1 MSDSIIDIFA
11 DHTPVPDERNDA
23 LKGELEVLRV
33 QLQPMVA
40 SAPSK
45 DTDMLYPDMEVWCRT
60 WKTLTNSLTKLM
72 TLARERKVHFEL
84 SDAER
89 QHGQTGNQTY
99 DRFQQRISEVKEAA
113 AKQAEQA
120 ALTTHAAKQTKQPQQ
135 KKRRQTQAK
144 ADKEI
149 VEEKDGDN
157 EVEVRG
163 DDAEE
168 QERPLMRSI
177 RVRGA
182 RKITIESTA
191 VAAIPAQVV
200 VPKKITPRM
209 SATRRAVEPIE
220 GINAIPC
227 DRCVAQTCTCYR
239 LKRRRV
245 CMNCHRLKAACSLAG
260 KGNEKSSS
268 PPSPTPPPPN
278 PSTSAATSGPT
289 TTKAEPAPKATG
301 EDKSA
306 DLPPQKQHPAPV
318 PLGSQRMYVEIPV
331 VVDRKRKVAV
341 LEPESSDAEDEDAY
355 MTGRLDGLNTF
366 VSTLESTLGALKK
379 EVTDIDR
386 YMTQKRRRR
395 RRLLQ

>member
-1 MSDSIIDIFA
+1 
-11 DHTPVPDERNDA
+11 
-23 LKGELEVLRV
+23 
-33 QLQPMVA
+33 
-40 SAPSK
+40 
-45 DTDMLYPDMEVWCRT
+45 
-60 WKTLTNSLTKLM
+60 M

-200 VPKKITPRM
+200 VPKVNISILFSYPSSDTSSFMQKITPRM

-260 KGNEKSSS
+260 QNICY
-268 PPSPTPPPPN
+268 
-278 PSTSAATSGPT
+278 
-289 TTKAEPAPKATG
+289 
-301 EDKSA
+301 
-306 DLPPQKQHPAPV
+306 
-318 PLGSQRMYVEIPV
+318 YV
-331 VVDRKRKVAV
+331 
-341 LEPESSDAEDEDAY
+341 
-355 MTGRLDGLNTF
+355 
-366 VSTLESTLGALKK
+366 
-379 EVTDIDR
+379 
-386 YMTQKRRRR
+386 
-395 RRLLQ
+395 